1 MNDMLLG
8 GIAIASV
15 SIGLF
20 FFRFWKS
27 TRDRFFLYFAIAF
40 WIEGV
45 NRIIFGLT
53 GAVRETTPL
62 YYLIRLLSYS
72 LILLAILEKN
82 YRRKKMP

>member
-1 MNDMLLG
+1 
-8 GIAIASV
+8 
-15 SIGLF
+15 
-20 FFRFWKS
+20 
-27 TRDRFFLYFAIAF
+27 
-40 WIEGV
+40 V